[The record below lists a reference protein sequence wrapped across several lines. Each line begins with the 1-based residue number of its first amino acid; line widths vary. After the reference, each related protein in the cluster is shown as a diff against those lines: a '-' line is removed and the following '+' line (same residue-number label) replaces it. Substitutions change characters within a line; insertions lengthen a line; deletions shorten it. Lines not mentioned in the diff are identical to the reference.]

1 MSNNINNLVT
11 IVIPTY
17 NRISY
22 LKESLNSALLQ
33 TYDNFE
39 IIICDNNSTDGTFE
53 YCNSLKDDRVYYLR
67 HNTSIN
73 PLQNWNS
80 WVEFSNGYYVTFLP
94 DDDKLKPHFI
104 EKCLSLLAEDNK
116 AAFVKSGCDII
127 NGNGMVIKKYIPFKE
142 NSTTSFQY
150 ILDRINPRYNELSL
164 GSGYLF
170 KKKDFVK
177 VGGFTDVGFK
187 KMHFVDDYLW
197 FSLAIENERVLYINE
212 ILWSYREHNSNMA
225 LVENLNTFKI
235 ELETYSKLLS
245 KLTHNYLTKFNSI
258 EDYICQEYTK
268 NIFSQRVR
276 GELSRMRNNSFIV
289 SIKFIFKN
297 RKILIQEIG
306 LKKIAF
312 EFLINLIN
320 IKFLKW
326 N

>member
-1 MSNNINNLVT
+1 MNYNINNLVT

-33 TYDNFE
+33 TYHNLE
-39 IIICDNNSTDGTFE
+39 IIICDNNSTDGTLEF
-53 YCNSLKDDRVYYLR
+53 CSSLKDDRVYYLR

-94 DDDKLKPHFI
+94 DDDKLKPNFI
-104 EKCLSLLAEDNK
+104 EKCLTLLSEDNN
-116 AAFVKSGCDII
+116 AAFVKTGCDII
-127 NGNGMVIKKYIPFKE
+127 NGKGKVIKKYLPFKE
-142 NSTTSFQY
+142 NSSSSFQY

-177 VGGFTDVGFK
+177 VGGFKDVGFK

-235 ELETYSKLLS
+235 ELETYSTQLS
-245 KLTHNYLTKFNSI
+245 KLAHNYLIKFNTI
-258 EDYICQEYTK
+258 EDYIFQEYTK
-268 NIFSQRVR
+268 YIFSQRVR
-276 GELSRMRNNSFIV
+276 GEVSRMRHSSFV
-289 SIKFIFKN
+289 ASIKFFFKN
-297 RKILIQEIG
+297 RKTLIQEIG
-306 LKKIAF
+306 LKKIVF
-312 EFLINLIN
+312 EILINLIN
-320 IKFLKW
+320 IKFQKW